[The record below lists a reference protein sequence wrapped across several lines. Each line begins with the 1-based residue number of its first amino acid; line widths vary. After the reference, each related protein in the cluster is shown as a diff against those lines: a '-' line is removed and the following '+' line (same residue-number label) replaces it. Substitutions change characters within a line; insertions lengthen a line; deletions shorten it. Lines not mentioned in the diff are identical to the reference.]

1 MGHGERSGHG
11 PRAADERCCGGSP
24 PPGQCRKEGGPG
36 MVRDNCRRRTTT
48 TAAAST
54 GPCRPVAQ
62 VVVCAEGPALHDR
75 VDERFGRAACFQL
88 VDLPSMTVQVLPNA
102 VGREQMQA
110 AGTAA
115 VELVAAYGPH
125 AAIVATVGP
134 KAADAFARASI
145 PVYRAAGMSVGE
157 ALVAF
162 ARGEL
167 PRC

>member
-11 PRAADERCCGGSP
+11 PRAADERCCAGSP

-36 MVRDNCRRRTTT
+36 MVGENCRRRGGT
-48 TAAAST
+48 TAVATA
-54 GPCRPVAQ
+54 GPCRSVAQ
-62 VVVCAEGPALHDR
+62 VVVCAEGPTLHDR

-88 VDLPSMTVQVLPNA
+88 VDLTSMTVQVLPNA

-115 VELVAAYGPH
+115 VEEVAAYGPQ

-134 KAADAFARASI
+134 KAADAFARVAI
-145 PVYRAAGMSVGE
+145 PVYRASGMSVGE
-157 ALVAF
+157 ALAAF